1 MCSRFV
7 IATLLLSVTLF
18 AADPPD
24 DSAVALARILAAKG
38 TISASELSAVQ
49 SAGVSDRVG
58 ALAAILQRK
67 GLLSDAEVAQFRGA
81 ASPAQPVVAAQA
93 VVPAKAP
100 APSGAAQVADLPVV
114 SRAGSALTLYGTILT
129 NAFYNTAPGNIQDV
143 PLFASKQ
150 GSDPS
155 GGDKNYGMT
164 ARQTRLG
171 LRFRQANVVGATL
184 SGQFE
189 FDLFGGKTPL
199 ANGMDMDLFRLRL
212 AYGRLDWA
220 HVAVEAGQDWGVF
233 APLNPTSLAGFAIPD
248 FAASGNPWIR
258 LPQIRAELKTGS
270 PDGQRFLWQVAALDP
285 NTGDYPTAAF
295 STSRQPGVGER
306 GRMPAIETRLA
317 WTDRLN
323 GQDATLA
330 VSGHYGRGKNFAAV
344 NNANLIVPVDS
355 WGVALD
361 YTLPFTRW
369 FNLSGEAFTGREL
382 GIYSVTL
389 GEGVGTPG
397 GIGGHGVESH
407 GGWAQA
413 QFNFTK
419 QWQSNLGYG
428 IETPKAAELPVGNRW
443 RNQTYMGNLIYK
455 LTPNVSLAA
464 EYRRILTDYRN
475 QPSSNERGDHVNLAV
490 GYIF

>member
-1 MCSRFV
+1 
-7 IATLLLSVTLF
+7 
-18 AADPPD
+18 
-24 DSAVALARILAAKG
+24 
-38 TISASELSAVQ
+38 
-49 SAGVSDRVG
+49 
-58 ALAAILQRK
+58 
-67 GLLSDAEVAQFRGA
+67 
-81 ASPAQPVVAAQA
+81 
-93 VVPAKAP
+93 
-100 APSGAAQVADLPVV
+100 
-114 SRAGSALTLYGTILT
+114 
-129 NAFYNTAPGNIQDV
+129 
-143 PLFASKQ
+143 
-150 GSDPS
+150 
-155 GGDKNYGMT
+155 
-164 ARQTRLG
+164 
-171 LRFRQANVVGATL
+171 
-184 SGQFE
+184 
-189 FDLFGGKTPL
+189 
-199 ANGMDMDLFRLRL
+199 
-212 AYGRLDWA
+212 
-220 HVAVEAGQDWGVF
+220 
-233 APLNPTSLAGFAIPD
+233 
-248 FAASGNPWIR
+248 
-258 LPQIRAELKTGS
+258 
-270 PDGQRFLWQVAALDP
+270 
-285 NTGDYPTAAF
+285 
-295 STSRQPGVGER
+295 
-306 GRMPAIETRLA
+306 MPAIETRLA

-397 GIGGHGVESH
+397 GIGGHGVENH